1 MLETWRGVT
10 TKVLLSVATKIQMLW
25 LGFRTHFED
34 ESGAVA
40 TEYALLL
47 TLIAL
52 AIIGAATGLG
62 LAISD
67 KFKSACTTLGGAS
80 C

>member
-1 MLETWRGVT
+1 M
-10 TKVLLSVATKIQMLW
+10 I
-25 LGFRTHFED
+25 LGFYAKVQTLWSGLRGRLVGET
-34 ESGAVA
+34 GAVA

-47 TLIAL
+47 LLIAL
-52 AIIGAATGLG
+52 AIIAAATGLG
-62 LAISD
+62 LALAD

>member
-1 MLETWRGVT
+1 MLLGLYTRVT
-10 TKVLLSVATKIQMLW
+10 TLW
-25 LGFRTHFED
+25 SGLRERIAG

-47 TLIAL
+47 LLIAL
-52 AIIGAATGLG
+52 AIIAAATALG
-62 LAISD
+62 TAIAG
-67 KFKSACTTLGGAS
+67 KFSSACNSLSGAN

>member
-1 MLETWRGVT
+1 MLLGLFVRMQ
-10 TKVLLSVATKIQMLW
+10 ALW
-25 LGFRTHFED
+25 AGIRNHVED
-34 ESGAVA
+34 ETGAVA

-52 AIIGAATGLG
+52 AIIAAATALG
-62 LAISD
+62 LAIAGRFS
-67 KFKSACTTLGGAS
+67 SACTTLSGTG